1 MNGISKNI
9 LVSVFSIFLLWS
21 CYNMDPPVRAQQP
34 SAFYFYQMAVQS
46 KIRGDTPKALEQINR
61 AIRLNQKISL
71 FYVFKAQIFD
81 SMQVSDSAVFY
92 YKKSLT
98 LRSHAPEI
106 LKRLGELALQ
116 AQRPDE
122 AAYYFRKAYIEAPD
136 SVDFLL
142 KLAQIRLQ
150 QNEIRQAENL
160 LDEYRLTQKR
170 KERPVSPLFFVIRA
184 DLAMSKGDSLSAAR
198 FYARSHCGECLSK
211 EQAEWA
217 FETLLKTQNL
227 EAYFDLLAG
236 VRKNR
241 QFPEALHYY
250 YRGLYYQAIGNTHEA
265 VQQLERAYQKGV
277 RKKKLLKT
285 LIQFYADQNKMERV
299 KILQSELQE

>member
-1 MNGISKNI
+1 MNSISKNF

-61 AIRLNQKISL
+61 AIRLNHKISL

-116 AQRPDE
+116 AQRPNE

-241 QFPEALHYY
+241 HFPEALLYY
-250 YRGLYYQAIGNTHEA
+250 YRGLYYQAIGNAHEA
-265 VQQLERAYQKGV
+265 VQQFERAYQKGV
-277 RKKKLLKT
+277 RKKKLLKM
-285 LIQFYADQNKMERV
+285 LIQFYAGQNKMERV
-299 KILQSELQE
+299 KVLQSEIQE